1 MNQMFQVTGLKPGT
15 TRYPQYDGAALGF
28 ENYWYPVMRSSALTD
43 GRPAPVELFG
53 QRIMLYRENGKAYAL
68 QDRCPHRG
76 VKISAGTQ
84 EFPGTW
90 SCPYHGWTFN
100 LESGKVVAALTDGP
114 DSKVC
119 GNASV
124 HTYPVEER
132 AGLVWLFNGAGKPP
146 AVETDVPSELL
157 RPDATIEWR
166 ITDRPGDWRHAAENG
181 FDEGHGKYL
190 HRTSWYALFLQLPAW
205 IHSDVIDEPEGWLT
219 RRSNTI
225 GYQGDF
231 PGLGK
236 WPKIHGWKRQKVLSR
251 ASIRMPGALR
261 IDLGK
266 YIHFEWYVPTSVGH
280 HRYVQGIVKYT
291 TGLPAIWFRLRYW
304 LYLRWIFHVEFNNQ
318 DARMVEMMQTPPEI
332 LYRPDASII
341 GWRRLCE
348 NPRQPEPAEST
359 DAKAGVQKAAQQA
372 S

>member
-28 ENYWYPVMRSSALTD
+28 EDYWYPVMRSSALAD
-43 GRPAPVELFG
+43 GRPVPVELFG

-124 HTYPVEER
+124 RTYPVEER

-291 TGLPAIWFRLRYW
+291 TGLPALWFRLRYW

-348 NPRQPEPAEST
+348 NPRQPEPSEST
-359 DAKAGVQKAAQQA
+359 DAKAGVQKAVQQA